1 MPILRGSPR
10 TVSVVKEKEPKQ
22 SSETKRETRSSKSPA
37 ACASSRLKDFK
48 TSTKLSRA
56 EIRSSAA
63 ARLSQRNQKK
73 AEKEGKSSDVEHG
86 GERDSKT
93 KNPLSIKQGSSS
105 STKSSGTPC
114 SDSQVETHLDE
125 SCEKNSSL
133 KEDHEN
139 CKKKRQKFSQEHGS
153 GKSDEERIEDK
164 GEGHRKR
171 KQSLEKVKSENDKY
185 RPTKKRKK
193 LTIFEYVVEEVPSNT
208 QKESESEA
216 ADEETGGRRR
226 SKRASIPNTM
236 YYKNFI
242 DPSQKIPKLSN
253 LEESIIGS
261 NKSGNKDKEQETRA
275 KKSAARPQ
283 KGGKFEANRTEKLE
297 VIKWEMDESGLVLN
311 RTVHTEN
318 SAEERE
324 SEEESTDTTDQ
335 TDAGQTTHSK
345 ALAGKEDDG
354 SKNRD
359 RETVELGPT
368 EQTVSDNRSYSVVD
382 SSYFMAKSSV
392 VRSQI
397 LFPKADLIPQENCAE
412 SKTEKSS
419 EKQVKENLGKG
430 TSRSEKRTDLDITEM
445 SVVYVDRN
453 GNIGTND
460 STQLGSRNH
469 EADNCEISTEAII
482 EGSSDTCI
490 EIQGVTEEVNI
501 SDISG
506 GDQTSEDV
514 YTIGRGALSRERPG
528 RICRQETEEME
539 EAENQMTG
547 IETQKEKNA
556 GTPNVLQNSEE
567 GTKKSQGTVTVQIIN
582 SKAKKVQMFD
592 MSVQADDLSEN
603 EEEPES
609 SQQSDESSTEIQKS
623 STVISM
629 PDGRSVTVASADK
642 PPFTFRTVSKTDISK
657 QASSTGASD
666 VKRITLPSGATG
678 LKILKGMPQGALV
691 KFKPA
696 VISLDGEV
704 ISEDVSL
711 DDVQKTQEAWNA
723 VYKSSQV
730 DNQEIILVSLPEGQ
744 ELKEKLPFKQ
754 KKPDEVAYEMNEEGE
769 FVCGVCNYKTSR
781 KSNWY
786 KHRKKHMGRK
796 THKCELCDYV
806 AATSS
811 NLKRHQNIHLDVRE
825 HQCNQ
830 CGQTF
835 RQKIHLERHI
845 KYKHE
850 EKAVKCPLCDYVCA
864 NENPDLKVHIKR
876 RHIPVE
882 DDEAKEAK
890 SYTCAECG
898 LMTYSKRD
906 MRQHMKFH
914 KSGPELKLFCE
925 QCSFVTDCE
934 SRLRRHV
941 LIHSNERP
949 YQCGLCDYRGSQ
961 KEHVLRHMKTQ
972 HHIAVE
978 RRSSR
983 KGPDMED
990 SDSKD
995 SSSVDK
1001 QQDKSDYSSQEKI
1014 FACNHCSMKF
1024 SKLINLYKHL
1034 HGQHKDVLP
1043 QDSEEFLCVV
1053 CDFRTSSKKN
1063 LLVHMRKHNLI
1074 DQVPPSHVYSC
1085 VLCRYMNPRRR
1096 NLFQHMKKK
1105 HNIEIVIRDDGSTSC
1120 FVTESLPASEDSVS
1134 NMLTVGDIVTAETE
1148 ESSELQIVTDNSN
1161 STQSVI
1167 SIEDL
1172 AYAVSHP
1179 KPNTRLLKEG
1189 TMKPRIATVV
1199 KEHEAAEAI
1208 EGLQALAGQRGI
1220 AHFTLDPHKS
1230 DSMETEVI
1238 TMENPGEIMEDRD
1251 AEKEPGYQLSHDQ
1264 LMNLSTG
1271 DFVEINGE
1279 MYKVEISSEENPSS
1293 SQIDSVQ
1300 AGITQADVGL
1310 SEVANGTSHVTMSD
1324 VGNGH
1329 LEVSLVKETPST
1341 EHQILNPQS
1350 NSSGATVAVT
1360 QPSDIQMEVTQLH
1373 KSEGELKDPNRVEF
1387 PETKAESMERTAE
1400 IPITETCIQPE
1411 TSEGD
1416 LTDRDQGMTTIEEV
1430 FMHVESGNIIGSG
1443 HAPSSQSMS
1452 SERIITSE
1460 ILGIQQSDPIDA
1472 PQGTFSSIDQEGVN
1486 NAESNKVDDAAA
1498 DQITESSVIA
1508 EFSSTL
1514 SELPGE
1520 NNSSQITE
1528 SVLAENTH
1536 TENSQDA
1543 IAEFSSTLS
1552 EGPGENSSSQITES
1566 VLAENTHPEN
1576 SQEVIAEFSSNL
1588 SEGPG
1593 ENSSQI
1599 TESVFAENTH
1609 PENSQETI
1617 AEFSSTLSEGP
1628 GENSSSQITE
1638 SVFAEN
1644 AHPENSQQM
1653 SMEIGNPEALE
1664 SSS

>member
-10 TVSVVKEKEPKQ
+10 TASAVKEKDSEQPK
-22 SSETKRETRSSKSPA
+22 SPESKRETRSSKSSVV
-37 ACASSRLKDFK
+37 CASSRLKDFK

-73 AEKEGKSSDVEHG
+73 AEKEGKTSEVEQG
-86 GERDSKT
+86 LEKDRKIKT
-93 KNPLSIKQGSSS
+93 SLSHRKGSS
-105 STKSSGTPC
+105 STKSSDT
-114 SDSQVETHLDE
+114 LDE
-125 SCEKNSSL
+125 SYEKSSPL
-133 KEDHEN
+133 KEDYKN
-139 CKKKRQKFSQEHGS
+139 CEKKKQKLSQECGI
-153 GKSDEERIEDK
+153 GMSDEDRSEDK

-171 KQSLEKVKSENDKY
+171 KQSLEVKTE
-185 RPTKKRKK
+185 TKNPPAKRKK
-193 LTIFEYVVEEVPSNT
+193 LKFFEYVVEEVPSKTPN
-208 QKESESEA
+208 QDEGEG
-216 ADEETGGRRR
+216 ADEDMGGRRR
-226 SKRASIPNTM
+226 SKRASIPNTI

-242 DPSQKIPKLSN
+242 DPSEKIPKLSN
-253 LEESIIGS
+253 LEKSIIGS
-261 NKSGNKDKEQETRA
+261 RDKSGSKEKEQETRT
-275 KKSAARPQ
+275 KKSSARPQ
-283 KGGKFEANRTEKLE
+283 KMQKFEAKPTLHQDKME
-297 VIKWEMDESGLVLN
+297 VIKWEMDESGVVLDTTEQTEN
-311 RTVHTEN
+311 SADEKEKEGEDQCGDALDTTEHTEN
-318 SAEERE
+318 SADERE
-324 SEEESTDTTDQ
+324 GEEESSSTTDQ
-335 TDAGQTTHSK
+335 TEQTTYSNPSP
-345 ALAGKEDDG
+345 GTDDCG
-354 SKNRD
+354 TKNWG
-359 RETVELGPT
+359 RETVELATT
-368 EQTVSDNRSYSVVD
+368 EQTVSDNQDNSVTDVNGMVSTERDTSYFLEERKNTEHCKDSVVT
-382 SSYFMAKSSV
+382 
-392 VRSQI
+392 SQT
-397 LFPKADLIPQENCAE
+397 LSQTADLTPQENCAE
-412 SKTEKSS
+412 SITEKST
-419 EKQVKENLGKG
+419 EKQIQQNLSKG
-430 TSRSEKRTDLDITEM
+430 TSKNESPPDLEVTEM
-445 SVVYVDRN
+445 SVVYIDRTAN
-453 GNIGTND
+453 TVTNV
-460 STQLGSRNH
+460 SSQLGSLKHNQQ
-469 EADNCEISTEAII
+469 EAENSEISTEAII
-482 EGSSDTCI
+482 EGSSDMCI

-501 SDISG
+501 AGISG
-506 GDQTSEDV
+506 EEQTSVDD
-514 YTIGRGALSRERPG
+514 YKIGRGAISRERPG
-528 RICRQETEEME
+528 RICRQDTEEME
-539 EAENQMTG
+539 DAENQMTG
-547 IETQKEKNA
+547 IETPKEKNA
-556 GTPNVLQNSEE
+556 GNPNILQNSEE
-567 GTKKSQGTVTVQIIN
+567 GTKKSQGTVTVQVLN

-603 EEEPES
+603 EDQSES
-609 SQQSDESSTEIQKS
+609 SLHSGESSTEIQKS

-629 PDGRSVTVASADK
+629 PDGRSVSVTSADK
-642 PPFTFRTVSKTDISK
+642 ASFTFRTIPKTSISK
-657 QASSTGASD
+657 QASSTSSSN

-678 LKILKGMPQGALV
+678 LKILKGVPTGALD

-696 VISLDGEV
+696 VISLDGEM
-704 ISEDVSL
+704 ITEDVSFEA
-711 DDVQKTQEAWNA
+711 VQKTQEAWNA
-723 VYKSSQV
+723 VYKSGQV

-744 ELKEKLPFKQ
+744 ELKEKLPFKR
-754 KKPDEVAYEMNEEGE
+754 KKQDDVAYEMNEEGE

-786 KHRKKHMGRK
+786 KHRKKHIGRK
-796 THKCELCDYV
+796 THKCELCNYV

-941 LIHSNERP
+941 LIHSHERP

-972 HHIAVE
+972 HQISVE
-978 RRSSR
+978 RRSSK
-983 KGPDMED
+983 KGLDVED

-1001 QQDKSDYSSQEKI
+1001 QQEKSDYSSQEKI

-1034 HGQHKDVLP
+1034 HGQHKEVLP

-1120 FVTESLPASEDSVS
+1120 FVTESLPASEDTVN
-1134 NMLTVGDIVTAETE
+1134 NMLTVGDIVTTETE
-1148 ESSELQIVTDNSN
+1148 ESSELQIVTDNS
-1161 STQSVI
+1161 STTQSVI

-1179 KPNTRLLKEG
+1179 KPNTRLLKES

-1208 EGLQALAGQRGI
+1208 EGLQALAGQPGI
-1220 AHFTLDPHKS
+1220 AHFNLDPQKP
-1230 DSMETEVI
+1230 DNMETEVI
-1238 TMENPGEIMEDRD
+1238 TMENPGEFVE
-1251 AEKEPGYQLSHDQ
+1251 EKDVDKESGYHLTHDQ

-1279 MYKVEISSEENPSS
+1279 MYKVEISSEENPGS
-1293 SQIDSVQ
+1293 SQVDIVQ
-1300 AGITQADVGL
+1300 TDITQGGMGL
-1310 SEVANGTSHVTMSD
+1310 SEVTNGASHVTMSD
-1324 VGNGH
+1324 IGNGH
-1329 LEVSLVKETPST
+1329 LEVSLVKESPT
-1341 EHQILNPQS
+1341 ENQILNPQS
-1350 NSSGATVAVT
+1350 DSSKVPVVIT
-1360 QPSDIQMEVTQLH
+1360 QSSDIQMDVSQLH
-1373 KSEGELKDPNRVEF
+1373 KSVDELKVPNQVEF
-1387 PETKAESMERTAE
+1387 PETKAESMENATE
-1400 IPITETCIQPE
+1400 IPVQITETCTEPE
-1411 TSEGD
+1411 TNAGD
-1416 LTDRDQGMTTIEEV
+1416 LTDRDQGMTTIEEA
-1430 FMHVESGNIIGSG
+1430 FMHVESSNIIGSG
-1443 HAPSSQSMS
+1443 HTPSSQSMT
-1452 SERIITSE
+1452 SEGIITSE
-1460 ILGIQQSDPIDA
+1460 ILGIQQSDPIVA
-1472 PQGTFSSIDQEGVN
+1472 HQGTFTSIDQEVVN
-1486 NAESNKVDDAAA
+1486 KAEGDKVDDAAA
-1498 DQITESSVIA
+1498 HQIMETSVIA

-1514 SELPGE
+1514 SAG
-1520 NNSSQITE
+1520 SD
-1528 SVLAENTH
+1528 ENT
-1536 TENSQDA
+1536 
-1543 IAEFSSTLS
+1543 
-1552 EGPGENSSSQITES
+1552 
-1566 VLAENTHPEN
+1566 
-1576 SQEVIAEFSSNL
+1576 SN
-1588 SEGPG
+1588 
-1593 ENSSQI
+1593 QI

-1609 PENSQETI
+1609 SENSQE
-1617 AEFSSTLSEGP
+1617 
-1628 GENSSSQITE
+1628 
-1638 SVFAEN
+1638 
-1644 AHPENSQQM
+1644 M
-1653 SMEIGNPEALE
+1653 SMEIGDPEALE